1 MPETI
6 RKLPKCWRVVN
17 FWYKVIMG
25 LISATNFALIM
36 LDNGNSVHIPE
47 LYFEIL
53 STLLAAIPVVWSNL
67 LDSYKER
74 CEDVIVIPSDKNS
87 VQTQQSLTPPDSPV

>member
-1 MPETI
+1 
-6 RKLPKCWRVVN
+6 
-17 FWYKVIMG
+17 MG

-36 LDNGNSVHIPE
+36 LNNGNSIHIPE

-87 VQTQQSLTPPDSPV
+87 EAGSVQTQQSLTPPDSPI